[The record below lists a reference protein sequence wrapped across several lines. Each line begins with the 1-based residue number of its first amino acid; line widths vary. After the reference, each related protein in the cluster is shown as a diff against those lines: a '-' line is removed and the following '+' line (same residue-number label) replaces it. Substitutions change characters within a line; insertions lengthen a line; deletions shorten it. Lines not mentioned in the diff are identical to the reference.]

1 MGRGKSPSPYLERR
15 EKMSRRKYHLSLR
28 KRQLTLAF
36 FFITIPTFLMI
47 LFIYYPLIFGVKI
60 SFYQYDMVG
69 ESIFI
74 GLRNYIELLKDPLF
88 WNAFKNSLLYLLV
101 VPPLQII
108 SMLLAVLVDKAI
120 KGRNLFRT
128 LIFLPVVTPITIA
141 AITWQWMYREKGFI
155 NFLLRSL
162 HITDKSIS
170 FLSDPNIAL
179 FAIMFV
185 TMWKGFGYYMVIYLA
200 GLQSIPRELL
210 EAAKVDGA
218 RPSQVF
224 FKVTMPL
231 LKPYILF
238 CSTMSSIA
246 ALNVFGEI
254 YAMTKGGPAHA
265 TETMGLFIYNKA
277 FGYLQFGYSNA
288 AAILF
293 SFVVIA
299 FSLLNFYIF
308 REGGLKSYYA

>member
-1 MGRGKSPSPYLERR
+1 MKNR
-15 EKMSRRKYHLSLR
+15 YHQKLR
-28 KRQLTLAF
+28 KKQLTLAF
-36 FFITIPTFLMI
+36 FFITIPTLLMI
-47 LFIYYPLIFGVKI
+47 LFIYYPLIFGIKI

-69 ESIFI
+69 ESLFV
-74 GLRNYIELLKDPLF
+74 GLQNYVNLLKDPLF

-101 VPPLQII
+101 VPPLQLI
-108 SMLLAVLVDKAI
+108 SMILAVLLNRAL
-120 KGRNLFRT
+120 KGRSFFRT

-141 AITWQWMYREKGFI
+141 AITWQWMYREKGFV
-155 NFLLRSL
+155 NFLLQSL
-162 HITDKSIS
+162 HIIKEPIA
-170 FLSDPNIAL
+170 FLSDPKIAL

-200 GLQSIPRELL
+200 GLQSIPTELI
-210 EAAKVDGA
+210 EAARVDGA
-218 RPSQVF
+218 KPSQVF
-224 FKVTMPL
+224 FKITVPL

-254 YAMTKGGPAHA
+254 YAMTKGGPVHA
-265 TETMGLFIYNKA
+265 TETMGIFIYNKA

-299 FSLLNFYIF
+299 FSLLNFFIF

>member
-1 MGRGKSPSPYLERR
+1 MKSRYHKKL
-15 EKMSRRKYHLSLR
+15 RRK
-28 KRQLTLAF
+28 QMTLTF
-36 FFITIPTFLMI
+36 FFITIPTLLMV
-47 LFIYYPLIFGVKI
+47 LFTYYPLIFGVKI

-69 ESIFI
+69 DSLFI
-74 GLRNYIELLKDPLF
+74 GLRNYINLLRDPLF
-88 WNAFKNSLLYLLV
+88 WNAFRNSLFYLV
-101 VPPLQII
+101 IVPPLQII
-108 SMLLAVLVDKAI
+108 SMVLAVLLNNALKA
-120 KGRNLFRT
+120 RNIFRT

-155 NFLLRSL
+155 NFLLQSL
-162 HITDKSIS
+162 HIIKEPIS
-170 FLSDPNIAL
+170 FLSNPNFAL

-200 GLQSIPRELL
+200 GLQSIPNELV

-218 RPSQVF
+218 KPSQVF
-224 FKVTMPL
+224 FKITVPL

-254 YAMTKGGPAHA
+254 YAMTKGGPVHA
-265 TETMGLFIYNKA
+265 TETMGIFIYNKA

-288 AAILF
+288 
-293 SFVVIA
+293 
-299 FSLLNFYIF
+299 
-308 REGGLKSYYA
+308 